1 MGASTVGCYPTGFSP
16 YGCEEM
22 SGNVWEWTR
31 SLWGKDFLQNPDF
44 GYPYDPNDRKRE
56 DIQAPSEVLRLLRG
70 GSVEPP
76 S

>member
-1 MGASTVGCYPTGFSP
+1 MGG
-16 YGCEEM
+16 
-22 SGNVWEWTR
+22 
-31 SLWGKDFLQNPDF
+31 LLKPDF